1 MADQI
6 KVMGMVISSSPVG
19 ENDKRIVLLTKEKG
33 KISAFARGARRPGN
47 RLMAASDSFAFGAFY
62 LIAGRDSYTV
72 VNAEISNYFRELAG
86 DVAMTYTAYY
96 FVELAGYFAVE
107 NQDGSQLL
115 NLIYAAFKAMLGKK
129 MDIELVRYVYELKLL
144 QLNGEYPDFFA
155 CRSCGG
161 GEELKG
167 FSIALN
173 GVLCQECF
181 QTAKDVI
188 NICGSTLYA
197 LQFIVYTDI
206 GRLFSFTVS
215 PEVLAELRMVL
226 RRCMS
231 AYVDRRMNSL
241 DILDGLFPS

>member
-6 KVMGMVISSSPVG
+6 KVMGMVISSSPIG

-115 NLIYAAFKAMLGKK
+115 NLIYAAFKAMLGGR
-129 MDIELVRYVYELKLL
+129 IELALVRCVFELKLL
-144 QLNGEYPDFFA
+144 VLNGEYPDFFT
-155 CRSCGG
+155 CRGCGAN
-161 GEELKG
+161 EELNG
-167 FSIALN
+167 FSIAGN
-173 GVLCQECF
+173 GVFCSGCRN
-181 QTAKDVI
+181 TAKDVI
-188 NICGSTLYA
+188 DICGSTLYT
-197 LQFIVYTDI
+197 LQYIVCTEI
-206 GRLFSFTVS
+206 GKLFSFTVS
-215 PEVLAELRMVL
+215 PEVLTELRMVL
-226 RRCMS
+226 RRCMD
-231 AYVDRRMNSL
+231 AYVDRHMNSL